1 MMSIDNYKI
10 LFVKMEEKMRKV
22 QFFSSFWT
30 IVIAIPFTLLALV
43 GVAYTT
49 EHLTQIV
56 RAISEFSRRIS
67 VGGRGLLLEFSARWP
82 EVAGMVI
89 GMIVILTI
97 YLFAQ
102 SANKVEDVKRHS

>member
-1 MMSIDNYKI
+1 
-10 LFVKMEEKMRKV
+10 MRKV
-22 QFFSSFWT
+22 QFYASFWT
-30 IVIAIPFTLLALV
+30 LVIAIPFTLLALV
-43 GVAYTT
+43 GVAYVT

-56 RAISEFSRRIS
+56 RIFTDFSRNIS
-67 VGGRGLLLEFSARWP
+67 VGGRGLILEFSARWP

-102 SANKVEDVKRHS
+102 SANKPEDVKKQS